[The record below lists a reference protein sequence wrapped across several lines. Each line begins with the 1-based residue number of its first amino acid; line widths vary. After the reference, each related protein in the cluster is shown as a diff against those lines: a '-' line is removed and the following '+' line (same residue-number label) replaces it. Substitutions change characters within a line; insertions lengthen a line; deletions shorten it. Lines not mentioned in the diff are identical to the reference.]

1 MAIAN
6 SSIAIDSTASVSGGT
21 ARTVKELIRNN
32 SELSTYID
40 ESLSF
45 QARKEV
51 VFSVKV
57 PKVSV
62 SAPGGFTQARSTAI
76 LKCPKTLA
84 NGNRTVNTFSLQLS
98 VDPET
103 TAAEVT
109 TMLNAAAQLLFDSD
123 YSDFWKAQALA

>member
-6 SSIAIDSTASVSGGT
+6 SSIAIDSTASVTGGT
-21 ARTVKELIRNN
+21 ARTVKELVRNN
-32 SELSTYID
+32 SELNAYID
-40 ESLSF
+40 EGLSF

-51 VFSVKV
+51 AFSVKV

-62 SAPGGFTQARSTAI
+62 SAPGGFTQARSTVI
-76 LKCPKTLA
+76 LKSPKTLA
-84 NGNRTVNTFSLQLS
+84 NGNRTVNTVSIQLS